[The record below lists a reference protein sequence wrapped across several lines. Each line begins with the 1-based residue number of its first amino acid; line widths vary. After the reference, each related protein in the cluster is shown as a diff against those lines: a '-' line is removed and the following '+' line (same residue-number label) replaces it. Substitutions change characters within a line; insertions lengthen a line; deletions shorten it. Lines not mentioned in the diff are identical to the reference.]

1 MKKILNNKG
10 FTLVE
15 LLAVIVILAVLAL
28 VALPNV
34 TNLMNESRKGAF
46 VSEVENFTSQVETL
60 YLNSQI
66 SGNTSTVTNG
76 ERVIVKNVDTGTTG
90 TFTYYCI
97 NYTQLKADALS
108 KSADS
113 EYSGIIELF
122 APASSN
128 TYTSSNIFVIY
139 MTNGSYAINGVSLSS
154 LAAKSYTE
162 GTSGEFQV
170 NTGNALAKT
179 KCLTTAD
186 TIKTHV
192 ASVYGK
198 KGSDNKSFFI

>member
-1 MKKILNNKG
+1 MKKILNSKG

-34 TNLMNESRKGAF
+34 TNLMNDSRKGSF
-46 VSEVENFTSQVETL
+46 ITEVENFTSQVETQ

-66 SGNTSTVTNG
+66 SGSTSLVTNG
-76 ERVIVKNVDTGTTG
+76 EKVTVANVDTGTTG
-90 TFTYYCI
+90 TFTYFCM

-122 APASSN
+122 TPASSN
-128 TYTSSNIFVIY
+128 TYTSSNIFVVY
-139 MTNGSYAINGVSLSS
+139 MTNGSYAINGVSLNA
-154 LAAKSYTE
+154 LASKTYTE
-162 GTSGEFQV
+162 GTSGEYQV
-170 NTGNALAKT
+170 NSGNALAKT
-179 KCLTTAD
+179 KCLTKAAD
-186 TIKTHV
+186 IKTHV
-192 ASVYGK
+192 AAVYAIK
-198 KGSDNKSFFI
+198 DSNNDTFFK